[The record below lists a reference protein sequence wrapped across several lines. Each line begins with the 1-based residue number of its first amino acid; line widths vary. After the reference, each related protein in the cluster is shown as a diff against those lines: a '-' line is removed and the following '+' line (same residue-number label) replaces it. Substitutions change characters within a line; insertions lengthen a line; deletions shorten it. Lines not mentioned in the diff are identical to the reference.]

1 MIAEI
6 IGKEAWIENR
16 LADFEP
22 IEKHGRVV
30 RVAGMLV
37 ESRGPDVSVGDIC
50 ELKSGRKSG
59 VTMAE
64 VVGFKDENILLMPLT
79 DMGDIH
85 PGCLTVHSPGR
96 SQVHCGTGLLG
107 RVIDG
112 QGNPIDGKG
121 PLAAT
126 YENRVLNASAPNPM
140 NRPPI
145 TECFATGVRSIDT
158 FTSMGIGQRV
168 GIFAGS
174 GVGKSTLLGMMA
186 RGSSSDINVIALV
199 GERGRELRE
208 FIENDLGEEGLARSV
223 VVVSTSDH
231 SAPLRIRAALL
242 ATTIAESFRDMGH
255 NVLFMMDSVTRFA
268 MAQREVGL
276 TVGEPPTSRGY
287 TPSVFALLPRLL
299 ERAGRNEAGSITGI
313 YTVLVEGDD
322 MNEPVADAVRGIL
335 DGHIVLRRKL
345 AAANHF
351 PPVDVLDSVSRL
363 TRQIC
368 SEEEQ
373 ALVAEARDL
382 LSLYSQNEDLIQVG
396 AYAKG
401 TQPRLDRAINLYPR
415 INDVLK
421 QHFSDLEDRNQAFG
435 RLKQI
440 LT

>member
-1 MIAEI
+1 MIDLITE
-6 IGKEAWIENR
+6 KENWIHKR
-16 LADFEP
+16 LETLEP
-22 IEKHGRVV
+22 IEKLGRVV
-30 RVAGMLV
+30 RVTGMLV
-37 ESRGPDVSVGDIC
+37 ESHGPDVSVGDIC
-50 ELKSGRKSG
+50 ELKSSRKSS

-64 VVGFKDENILLMPLT
+64 VVGFRDENVLLMPLT

-85 PGCLTVHSPGR
+85 PGCLTIHSPGR
-96 SQVHCGTGLLG
+96 SQVPCGMGLLG
-107 RVIDG
+107 RIIDG
-112 QGNPIDGKG
+112 QGEPIDGKG
-121 PLAAT
+121 PLEVE

-140 NRPPI
+140 LRKPI
-145 TECFATGVRSIDT
+145 DENFETGVRSIDT
-158 FTSMGIGQRV
+158 FTSLGVGQRV

-174 GVGKSTLLGMMA
+174 GVGKSTLLGMVA
-186 RGSSSDINVIALV
+186 RGSSSDINVVALV

-208 FIENDLGEEGLARSV
+208 FIENDLGEEGMARTV

-299 ERAGRNEAGSITGI
+299 ERAGRSETGSITGI

-368 SEEEQ
+368 NEEEQ
-373 ALVAEARDL
+373 QLIGEARDL
-382 LSLYSQNEDLIQVG
+382 LALYQQNEDLIQVG
-396 AYAKG
+396 AYAQG
-401 TQPRLDRAINLYPR
+401 TQPRLDRAIQLYPV
-415 INDVLK
+415 INSVLM
-421 QHFSDLEDRNQAFG
+421 QHFNELETRNEAFG
-435 RLKQI
+435 RLKSI
-440 LT
+440 LQ